1 MTIQG
6 NQESNI
12 VSLSV
17 NGIRYE
23 GWLSVSIDHGID
35 QLAGA
40 YSLDITDKWS
50 GQTSG
55 WAIQAGD
62 SCVVKIGQDT
72 VITGYVD
79 VVDSILDKQ
88 SHSIS
93 VTGRDKTG
101 DLVDCAVATK
111 EYSGQ
116 NFEFIATDVCKPFG
130 IYVDTQLQ
138 STENGYSG
146 KIEKKQATTGGSKI
160 PRQSTETGD
169 TCHEFLKKIAGIQ
182 AVLLISDRNGG
193 LLITR
198 SGLAGRATDSL
209 IEGENIKS
217 IQFTHDFTNLFSN
230 ISIKGQAHRAKT
242 THGQTLDAKE
252 ATLAKGDV
260 TRAQS
265 SGSVGRYRPLVIEA
279 DQQADAARCQR
290 VAEWEAS
297 TREAKSRAV
306 NVTVQGWRQSD
317 GLLWRIN
324 TTTIVQSQSMRL
336 NEEMLISN
344 LTFGLDLSGGSIT
357 TLTLYPKEAFDLLPE
372 MPKNDEPKKSE
383 RGKGKKEK
391 KGKATKGGYYDFTKD
406 DGSLIGGGRVAKGKQ
421 EDNEDD

>member
-1 MTIQG
+1 MTIKG
-6 NQESNI
+6 SQESNI
-12 VSLSV
+12 VSLLV
-17 NGIRYE
+17 NGSRYE
-23 GWLSVSIDHGID
+23 GWLSVSIGHGID
-35 QLAGA
+35 QLAGS
-40 YSLDITDKWS
+40 YSLEITDKWA

-62 SCVVKIGQDT
+62 SCVVKIGEDT

-79 VVDSILDKQ
+79 VVDSTLDKE
-88 SHSIS
+88 SHSIN
-93 VTGRDKTG
+93 VQGRDKTG
-101 DLVDCAVATK
+101 DLVDCAVIDR

-116 NFEFIATDVCKPFG
+116 NFEFIAVDVCKPFG
-130 IYVDTQLQ
+130 IYVNTQLQ

-146 KIEKKQATTGGSKI
+146 KIEKKEATTGGSKI

-182 AVLLISDRNGG
+182 AVLLISDRQGG

-209 IEGENIKS
+209 IEGENIKR
-217 IQFTHDFTNLFSN
+217 IQFVNDFSNMFSN
-230 ISIKGQAHRAKT
+230 ITVKGQAHRAKT

-252 ATLAKGDV
+252 SALAKGDV
-260 TRAQS
+260 SRAKS
-265 SGSVGRYRPLVIEA
+265 NGAVGRYRPLVMQA

-306 NVTVQGWRQSD
+306 HVTVQGWRQSD
-317 GLLWRIN
+317 GLLWRVN

-344 LTFGLDLSGGSIT
+344 LTFSLDMQGGSIT
-357 TLTLYPKEAFDLLPE
+357 ELTLYPKEAFDLLPE
-372 MPKNDEPKKSE
+372 MPKNEEAKKSE
-383 RGKGKKEK
+383 RGKGKKSE
-391 KGKATKGGYYDFTKD
+391 KGKSTKGGYYDFTKD
-406 DGSLIGGGRVAKGKQ
+406 DGSLVGGSVAKGKQ
-421 EDNEDD
+421 SDEDD